1 MQNQSGKVEEKI
13 PCRADLFVAGEERE
27 YVDVL
32 ECVSI
37 ASPLTKPKIPE
48 VIKSEIKS
56 VSES

>member
-13 PCRADLFVAGEERE
+13 PCRADLFIAGEERE

-37 ASPLTKPKIPE
+37 ASPLSKPKIQE

-56 VSES
+56 ESVS